1 MIQISYDYETCHN
14 VCVCIYIYISKQSI
28 FLIHPKNRWNIVQPK
43 TKRIQDTI
51 NYAIHTG
58 AKQSNII
65 EVSCNSYQSK
75 SHHNIPH
82 NIARRSLRPF
92 NQYLT
97 KLTQT

>member
-1 MIQISYDYETCHN
+1 MEHSAA
-14 VCVCIYIYISKQSI
+14 
-28 FLIHPKNRWNIVQPK
+28 KNKENPRQ
-43 TKRIQDTI
+43 I

-82 NIARRSLRPF
+82 NIAHRSLRPF
-92 NQYLT
+92 NHYLT